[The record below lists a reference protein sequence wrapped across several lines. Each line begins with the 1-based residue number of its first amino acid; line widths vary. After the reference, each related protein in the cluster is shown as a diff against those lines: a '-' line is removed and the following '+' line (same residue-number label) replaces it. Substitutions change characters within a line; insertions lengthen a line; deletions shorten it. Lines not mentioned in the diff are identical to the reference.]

1 MFGPGRRRPR
11 ARDRPPVHDH
21 RTGPG
26 ATTFGVRPRRP
37 RRRRRLILI
46 RRCRETRLP
55 RFAGRRRRR
64 PARDALAAVIK
75 AVDGSM
81 QDVRLSAGEILIIDN
96 LRSVHGRR
104 PFTARYD
111 GRDRWLRIVQE
122 AADLRRSEGLRTGDH
137 GRAVI
142 ADLGLV
148 DR

>member
-1 MFGPGRRRPR
+1 M
-11 ARDRPPVHDH
+11 
-21 RTGPG
+21 
-26 ATTFGVRPRRP
+26 
-37 RRRRRLILI
+37 
-46 RRCRETRLP
+46 
-55 RFAGRRRRR
+55 
-64 PARDALAAVIK
+64 IK